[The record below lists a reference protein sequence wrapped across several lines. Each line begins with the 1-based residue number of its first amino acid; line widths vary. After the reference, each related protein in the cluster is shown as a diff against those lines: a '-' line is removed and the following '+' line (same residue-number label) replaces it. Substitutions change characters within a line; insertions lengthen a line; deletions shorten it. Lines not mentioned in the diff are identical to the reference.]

1 MFRNRSDAG
10 IQLAARLDQY
20 RGRND
25 VLVLALPRGGVVTGY
40 EVARALNVPLDVL
53 IVRKLGFP
61 GQQELAIG
69 AVSETGTVVLN
80 QSIVSM
86 GGLSK
91 TYIDAEIKAQKE
103 EIARRTAIYRAGA
116 DLPRLEGKTV
126 LLVDDGVA
134 TGATIKA
141 AIETLKREKPGKL
154 VIALPVGPPETMDV
168 LRTMVDEL
176 VCIET
181 PLTFMAVGLH
191 YQDFTQTSDR
201 EVVDLLRRSSAK
213 AA

>member
-53 IVRKLGFP
+53 IVRKIGFP